1 MHPQYST
8 CPVNKQASE
17 EQAEQLGQQVEQ
29 FLHPLVVCL
38 DPVLD
43 RRLVR
48 TFVQTVIAIIVHR
61 SRSTGLWLS
70 ELGGILLSP
79 DHAPAG
85 TKRLSN
91 LFLSPKW
98 SSLLIDVFLWKRAE
112 AFVKRLQEAGG
123 PILALWDSCVLE
135 KAESLKAEGLCAVIS
150 SKAKRLKRIKPGFF
164 NPPGGRPICVPGFH
178 WMALMLAGM
187 SGVPLLAGLQWWTT
201 RGSCATSERDVAR
214 TMLWYARQTWGRLLL
229 HIFDQGFAGFP
240 WLSILVES
248 QVCFLLRWKAD
259 YHLCDLQGHK
269 KSPGRLTGWL
279 KPWQQAPGW
288 DAVHQ
293 RTIQLKV
300 LALPVRHPEPTLANH
315 CFWLVVCRRDHNL
328 SPWYLLTNEPIT
340 CVDDL
345 WTLVFAYSRRWQ
357 IEQMWRAC
365 KHELAFESPRLHDW
379 EHRRRLLMLASL
391 VYAFLLE
398 LMKPPWEGTRD
409 WILHFWCRRTGAWTR
424 QTLVPFTRLRTALS
438 QLWTAFPPSILLP
451 GRSSPGVALRLFLDS
466 G

>member
-1 MHPQYST
+1 MYSQYTT
-8 CPVNKQASE
+8 CPLNKQASE
-17 EQAEQLGQQVEQ
+17 EQAEKLAQQVEQ
-29 FLHPLVVCL
+29 FLHPLLVCL
-38 DPVLD
+38 DLVLD

-70 ELGGILLSP
+70 ELGGVLLSP

-98 SSLLIDVFLWKRAE
+98 SSLLIDVFLWKRAQ
-112 AFVKRLQEAGG
+112 AFVKRLQEVGQ

-135 KAESLKAEGLCAVIS
+135 KPESLAAEGLCAVIS

-164 NPPGGRPICVPGFH
+164 NPPQGRPICVPGFH
-178 WMALMLAGM
+178 WMGLMLAGM
-187 SGVPLLAGLQWWTT
+187 SGVPLLASLQWWTT
-201 RGSCATSERDVAR
+201 RGPSATTEREVAR
-214 TMLWYARQTWGRLLL
+214 TMLWYARRTWGRLLL

-240 WLSILVES
+240 WLLTLVQA
-248 QVCFLLRWKAD
+248 QVRFLLRWKTD
-259 YHLCDLQGHK
+259 YHLCNQQGHK
-269 KSPGRLTGWL
+269 KSPGQLTGHLRAWA
-279 KPWQQAPGW
+279 QAPGW
-288 DAVHQ
+288 DAIHQ
-293 RTIQLKV
+293 RTITLKV
-300 LALPVRHPEPTLANH
+300 LALPVFHPDPALASQPL
-315 CFWLVVCRRDHNL
+315 WLVVCRRDHNL
-328 SPWYLLTNEPIT
+328 LPWYLLTNEPIT
-340 CVDDL
+340 SVDDI

-365 KHELAFESPRLHDW
+365 KGELAFESPRLHDW

-398 LMKPPWEGTRD
+398 LMQPPWEGTRD
-409 WILHFWCRRTGAWTR
+409 WLMHFWCRRTGAWTR
-424 QTLVPFTRLRTALS
+424 QALVPFTRLRTALS
-438 QLWTAFPPSILLP
+438 QLWLAFPPTIVLP
-451 GRSSPGVALRLFLDS
+451 RRSSPGVALRLLQDS

>member
-1 MHPQYST
+1 MSPQYTT
-8 CPVNKQASE
+8 CPLNKQASE
-17 EQAEQLGQQVEQ
+17 EQAEKVAQQVEQ
-29 FLHPLVVCL
+29 FLHPLLVCL
-38 DPVLD
+38 DLVLD

-70 ELGGILLSP
+70 ELGGVLLSP

-98 SSLLIDVFLWKRAE
+98 SSLLIDLFLWKRAQ
-112 AFVKRLQEAGG
+112 AFVKRLQEAGQ

-135 KAESLKAEGLCAVIS
+135 KPESLAAEGLCAVIS

-178 WMALMLAGM
+178 WMGLLLAGM
-187 SGVPLLAGLQWWTT
+187 SGVPMLASLQWWTT
-201 RGSCATSERDVAR
+201 RGSMATTAGEVAR
-214 TMLWYARQTWGRLLL
+214 TLLWYCQHTWGRTVL
-229 HIFDQGFAGFP
+229 HIFDSGFAGFP
-240 WLSILVES
+240 WLQTLA
-248 QVCFLLRWKAD
+248 QAGLRFLLRWRSD
-259 YHLCDLQGHK
+259 YHLCDCVGHK

-279 KPWQQAPGW
+279 KPWQEGPGW

-293 RTIQLKV
+293 RTITLKV
-300 LALPVRHPEPTLANH
+300 LALPVRHPKRALADQVY
-315 CFWLVVCRRDHNL
+315 WLVVCRRSHNL
-328 SPWYLLTNEPIT
+328 PPWYLLTNEPIT
-340 CVDDL
+340 CVDDV
-345 WTLVFAYSRRWQ
+345 WSLVFAYARRWQ

-391 VYAFLLE
+391 AYAFLLE

-424 QTLVPFTRLRTALS
+424 HTLVPFTRLRTALS
-438 QLWTAFPPSILLP
+438 HLWVAFPPTIVLP
-451 GRSSPGVALRLFLDS
+451 GRSSPCVALRLFLDS